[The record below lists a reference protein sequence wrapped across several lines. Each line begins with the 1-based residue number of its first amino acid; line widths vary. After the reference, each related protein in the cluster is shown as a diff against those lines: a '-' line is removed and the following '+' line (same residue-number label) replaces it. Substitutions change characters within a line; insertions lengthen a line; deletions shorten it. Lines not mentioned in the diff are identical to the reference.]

1 MITFTNYRNEKVDVN
16 GCPACAYARHEFSL
30 PCGMAFE
37 NERFTLSQDWQLP
50 IIGFMVLGPKR
61 CIREFSELTDI
72 ERVEMFDI
80 INKTIIILKKHNVC
94 DNFNVVFEEKSC
106 HFHVWIMPRHDWMY
120 KINENIM
127 GSIEKVF
134 DYALDNF
141 RNEQVYKKIEMVNNI
156 IRRELKV

>member
-1 MITFTNYRNEKVDVN
+1 
-16 GCPACAYARHEFSL
+16 
-30 PCGMAFE
+30 
-37 NERFTLSQDWQLP
+37 
-50 IIGFMVLGPKR
+50 MVLAPKR

-80 INKTIIILKKHNVC
+80 INKTILLLKKHNVC
-94 DNFNVVFEEKSC
+94 NNFNVVFEEKSC